1 MSESIEE
8 QIISVNDLKDLGSKS
23 SVDVA
28 KFEGERVRIEG
39 ISVID
44 VVTSYDE
51 NGTFVQGLQRK
62 TKALKVFTVP
72 LATMKDSS
80 GQEIQI
86 RASELF
92 NLKCVG
98 GVWGVSNHENA
109 KISKL
114 LKKFKLPLG
123 MVGVKQLL
131 GQSIINR
138 VTNNNFLG
146 FVY

>member
-8 QIISVNDLKDLGSKS
+8 QVISVNDLKDLGSKS
-23 SVDVA
+23 SVDVQ

-39 ISVID
+39 VTVID
-44 VVTSYDE
+44 VITSYDE
-51 NGTFVQGLQRK
+51 TGTFVQGLQRK
-62 TKALKVFTVP
+62 TKALKVYSVP
-72 LATMKDSS
+72 IASMKVPS
-80 GQEIQI
+80 GEEIQI

-92 NLKCVG
+92 NLKFVAG
-98 GVWGVSNHENA
+98 TWGVSNHESA

-123 MVGVKQLL
+123 MEGVKQLP
-131 GQSIINR
+131 GQSIIIR
-138 VTNNNFLG
+138 VTNNHYLG